1 MIKPGSLELHVEVEK
16 LNPFK
21 HFVHLPWC
29 VVSTKVE
36 WRNGRNHQ
44 IKISLP
50 KMTWLLTYRSNI
62 LNNKVFDN
70 IRTVQHRVHGRK
82 ERFQSRKVQKAK
94 FRLTIQMELQER
106 HMIILDFIVQTL
118 LLYALRAYVVVFFLS
133 FLKIA
138 VPNQIIAI
146 SEYKRSGM
154 PLFGPSTAMSSLTTN
169 EETDSKLRQNYA
181 ATLPASDCSQTG
193 SRSAARASFLLL

>member
-1 MIKPGSLELHVEVEK
+1 M
-16 LNPFK
+16 
-21 HFVHLPWC
+21 
-29 VVSTKVE
+29 
-36 WRNGRNHQ
+36 
-44 IKISLP
+44 
-50 KMTWLLTYRSNI
+50 
-62 LNNKVFDN
+62 FDN

-118 LLYALRAYVVVFFLS
+118 LLYALRAYVVFFLS
-133 FLKIA
+133 FFKIA
-138 VPNQIIAI
+138 VANQIIAI

-154 PLFGPSTAMSSLTTN
+154 PLFGPSTAIYDTAMSSLTTN

>member
-1 MIKPGSLELHVEVEK
+1 M
-16 LNPFK
+16 
-21 HFVHLPWC
+21 
-29 VVSTKVE
+29 
-36 WRNGRNHQ
+36 
-44 IKISLP
+44 
-50 KMTWLLTYRSNI
+50 
-62 LNNKVFDN
+62 FDN